1 MRTVTLWCVG
11 ALLTFPSHAAHA
23 RVIAPTPVAGG
34 ITGRITDKDAG
45 TPIAGVSVTVVGT
58 KLGTVTDD
66 QGRYRIA
73 GVPDGPHAL
82 TAQRI
87 GYAKATQQVTV
98 PAASDVTADFALSKM
113 TVQLGE
119 IVVTATGNQ
128 RKIELGNEV
137 ATLRP
142 DSVTAVAPIT
152 NITDM
157 LQGRV
162 AGLMTFANSGV
173 TGSTPRIRI
182 RGFNSLSQPNAPL
195 MVIDGTRVD
204 NSTGGSGGAQNVPSF
219 GWTAGSV
226 MSVNPEEIESIEIVK
241 GPSAAT
247 LYGTDAANGVIVIR
261 TKRGQQGATKVNVY
275 GESGVIPAPTKWNTN
290 YYAFGHTTA
299 GAFTNCTNLARAGGL
314 CAVDSLSVYDAMK
327 DSPSSPLGTGTR
339 HQGGLQVSG
348 GVQQFRYFFSGDD
361 ENEVGYLRLP
371 QSEINRLSAQRG
383 GAAIPDE
390 QIHPNYL
397 HRVSLR
403 GNASSAIGS
412 KTEIN
417 ISNGLQFQKSQIPT
431 ATVFSDAAWGPGYK
445 DAFEGWSGGR
455 RPGEDFAV
463 RSAENLTRVTSSVN
477 AQSTPVGWLDLR
489 GTFGVDGAFDF
500 SDNLQKRDEGGTA
513 AAPSLGRRNE
523 TRNQTV
529 LYSGDIGA
537 TGTFNLRPSLT
548 SKTSIGGQF
557 NRRNK
562 GSVTASGTNLPPG
575 SATLAGAVTVTNT
588 ESTVQSVVAGG
599 YIEEMLGF
607 RDRLFVTAATRADGA
622 SSFGKNF
629 KTAYYPKV
637 GLSWLTSDEGFFPKN
652 DVLTSLRYRLAYGS
666 SGVQPSSVAA
676 LANEQLSTVFLNGTT
691 ASGAKL
697 LALGNPN
704 LKPEKTS
711 EIETGVD
718 VDFFSGRVHAELSV
732 YQKDSKDAL
741 VQRAWPRSVGVIG
754 TGQLDNVGAVRN
766 RGQELSITAQV
777 FDARGV
783 AFQLS
788 ANGSLNHSVLKQLD
802 PSLRPPEDRFI
813 KFVPGYP
820 LMGQWDHALTGF
832 SDKNGNGIIEPNE
845 VTLTDSVVYLGVT
858 NPTDL
863 LNISPS
869 LSFFHEQLRFTSM
882 FVHKGGYIQ
891 TNFSEANK
899 CNIGGCR
906 AKNDPNAPLGV
917 QASYIALSGPTL
929 TYAGYAENGTFTR
942 WAEASIVWDAR
953 NHLRRVLGDRK
964 ATLTLS
970 ARNLKLWTKYTGLDP
985 EVAANP
991 ELGGN
996 FGTLWDLG
1004 YDNPVSPQPRYFI
1017 LRLTLGL

>member
-1 MRTVTLWCVG
+1 MRTAALWCVT
-11 ALLTFPSHAAHA
+11 ALLSFPSHAALA
-23 RVIAPTPVAGG
+23 RVNAPTPLSRG
-34 ITGRITDKDAG
+34 ITGRITDKEAG
-45 TPIAGVSVTVVGT
+45 TPVAGVSVTVVGT
-58 KLGTVTDD
+58 RLGGVTDE
-66 QGRYRIA
+66 QGRYRIT
-73 GVPDGPHAL
+73 GVPDGPHSL

-87 GYAKATQQVTV
+87 GYAKTTQQVTV
-98 PAASDVTADFALSKM
+98 APSSDVTADFALAKM

-119 IVVTATGNQ
+119 VVVTATGAQ
-128 RKIELGNEV
+128 RKLELGNEV
-137 ATLRP
+137 ATLRS
-142 DSVTAVAPIT
+142 DSVTVVAPIT
-152 NITDM
+152 TVTDM

-204 NSTGGSGGAQNVPSF
+204 NTTGGSGGAQNVSSY

-226 MSVNPEEIESIEIVK
+226 ASVNPEEIESIEIVK

-261 TKRGQQGATKVNVY
+261 TKRGQQGATRVTLF
-275 GESGVIPAPTKWNTN
+275 GETGTIQAPTRWNTN

-299 GAFTNCTNLARAGGL
+299 GAFTNCTNVARSGGL
-314 CAVDSLSVYDAMK
+314 CSVDSVSVYNAMK
-327 DSPSSPLGTGTR
+327 DSPSSPLGTGNR
-339 HQGGLQVSG
+339 RQGGLQVSG
-348 GVQQFRYFFSGDD
+348 GVQQFRYFFSGDQ
-361 ENEVGYLRLP
+361 EKEVGYLRLP
-371 QSEINRLSAQRG
+371 QSEINRISLQRG

-403 GNASSAIGS
+403 GNASSAVGS
-412 KTEIN
+412 RTEIN
-417 ISNGLQFQKSQIPT
+417 ISNGLLFQKSQIP
-431 ATVFSDAAWGPGYK
+431 ASTVFSDAAWGPGYK
-445 DAFEGWSGGR
+445 DAFDGWANSR
-455 RPGEDFAV
+455 RPGETFAV
-463 RSAENLTRVTSSVN
+463 RSAENLTRFTSSVN
-477 AQSTPVGWLDLR
+477 AQSTPLTWLDVR
-489 GTFGVDGAFDF
+489 ATFGVDGAFDF
-500 SDNLQKRDEGGTA
+500 SDNLQKRDEGGTPT
-513 AAPSLGRRNE
+513 APSLGRRNE

-529 LYSGDIGA
+529 LYTGDIGA
-537 TGTFNLRPSLT
+537 TATFNLRPTIT
-548 SKTSIGGQF
+548 SKTSLGGQF

-562 GSVTASGTNLPPG
+562 GSVTAQGVNLPPG
-575 SATLAGAVTVTNT
+575 SETLAGAVTVTNSEQT
-588 ESTVQSVVAGG
+588 LQSVVAGG
-599 YIEEMLGF
+599 YVEEMLGF
-607 RDRLFVTAATRADGA
+607 RDRVFLTAATRADGA

-629 KTAYYPKV
+629 KTAYYPKI
-637 GLSWLTSDEGFFPKN
+637 GLSWLTSDESFFPKN
-652 DVLTSLRYRLAYGS
+652 DVLTSLRYRFAYGS

-676 LANEQLSTVFLNGTT
+676 LANVQLSTVFLNGAT

-697 LALGNPN
+697 SALGNPN
-704 LKPEKTS
+704 LKPEKTT
-711 EIETGVD
+711 EIETGLD
-718 VDFFSGRVHAELSV
+718 MDFFGGRIRAEATV

-741 VQRAWPRSVGVIG
+741 VQRAWPRSVGVLS
-754 TGQLDNVGAVRN
+754 TGQIDNVGAVRN
-766 RGQELSITAQV
+766 RGAELSLTAQV
-777 FDARGV
+777 LDTRGV
-783 AFQLS
+783 ALQLS
-788 ANGSLNHSVLKQLD
+788 ANGSVNHSLLKQLD

-813 KFVPGYP
+813 KFVPGFP
-820 LMGQWDHALTGF
+820 LMGQWDHALIGYG
-832 SDKNGNGIIEPNE
+832 DKNGNNIIDANE

-863 LNISPS
+863 LNVSPS
-869 LSFFHEQLRFTSM
+869 LSFLHNQLRFTSM

-906 AKNDPNAPLGV
+906 AKNDPKAPLSV
-917 QASYIALSGPTL
+917 QASYIALAGPTL

-942 WAEASIVWDAR
+942 WAEASVVWEAR
-953 NHLRRVLGDRK
+953 DYLRKWIGDRT
-964 ATLTLS
+964 ATVTLS
-970 ARNLKLWTKYTGLDP
+970 ARNLKLWTKYSGLDP